1 MYDTI
6 TKFFKYKLLSLVIL
20 VFFSYSNGLA
30 STEKTL
36 ICKFDA
42 YGLFTNEKVWKSGV
56 RNSKVIFSNNEINV
70 LRLPNEDL
78 PFSLPIIEETE
89 NYIIGLHIKK
99 SNLANDNYPWVR
111 TLIFEKQSYE
121 TTYMSTN
128 SKGESVYTA
137 KCN

>member
-1 MYDTI
+1 MLMVFLL
-6 TKFFKYKLLSLVIL
+6 TKSL
-20 VFFSYSNGLA
+20 
-30 STEKTL
+30 EK
-36 ICKFDA
+36 
-42 YGLFTNEKVWKSGV
+42 WV

-99 SNLANDNYPWVR
+99 SNLANDNPWVR
-111 TLIFEKQSYE
+111 TLIFDKQSYE